1 MQALQLQWVTSY
13 DLHVLGMPPA
23 LILSQDQTLK
33 KKLKNLHFFV
43 DIRFWI
49 WYIIYALSKKGVK
62 MIFEN

>member
-1 MQALQLQWVTSY
+1 MHKHYMTIDEQVNF
-13 DLHVLGMPPA
+13 
-23 LILSQDQTLK
+23 LK
-33 KKLKNLHFFV
+33 NEKKLKNLHFFV